1 MAVASSAVAESLT
14 TASSDSERAQL
25 VRDLFQRA
33 REARRPLIA
42 RWKRNYR
49 ILNNRDWNPA
59 ATADQFQPAVS
70 VPHIFP
76 ITASLSAWMTDQ
88 RPAIEVTSSAVPF
101 GPLDDVYQG
110 AAQDMNAVMAS
121 VFNEYALDAEI
132 NKAVWDTLTYGIGW
146 FKTVW
151 EPWLA
156 DGLGDTVFRRE
167 DPFTVYPDPW
177 ARSPRDLNFIIQA
190 RAMTIDDLDRAFPG
204 AARAVD
210 DGWIEDADE
219 APHRLDMQMPAGMPR
234 ANLAPL
240 APATAA
246 RYARTDRR
254 PSIDSPVVTVLE
266 CWIRQHRHEKQGKT
280 TRTTESWRVLVVC
293 GNRVLMDEDGL
304 EVSGHGLQP
313 FDRMTLFDTGEMY
326 GPALVDYLA
335 PLQLAINRE
344 LANLSW
350 NIALMGNPILLEGT
364 GVQTK
369 RISNRPGQRITVRNP
384 QDVAWLNPPQI
395 HPQMATELIAYYESK
410 IESISG
416 MSAIVRGFSPTG
428 RNAQGTL
435 DQVQDAAFV
444 RVRATLRELERAL
457 RSVGG
462 KMVANIAELYT
473 EPRVVSVVGPD
484 GQRTTQLLRSRHFYR
499 QINDDG
505 QHVPLRFNL
514 QADAGSQ
521 LPTSRQARGA
531 EAANLYALGAID
543 VLELLKAKQ
552 WPNWSVVAKRVMD
565 QQVMAGGNIGPGARQ
580 RTRA

>member
-1 MAVASSAVAESLT
+1 MSIASSAVVESMAST
-14 TASSDSERAQL
+14 TSDMERAQL

-42 RWKRNYR
+42 RWKRSYR
-49 ILNNRDWNPA
+49 VLNNRDWSPA
-59 ATADQFQPAVS
+59 AAADQFQPAAN
-70 VPHIFP
+70 VPHVWPVI
-76 ITASLSAWMTDQ
+76 ASLAAWMTDQ
-88 RPAIEVTSSAVPF
+88 RPTIEVTSSAVPF
-101 GPLDDVYQG
+101 GPLDDIYAG
-110 AAQDMNAVMAS
+110 AAQDMNAVMAA
-121 VFNEYALDAEI
+121 VVAEYQLDAEI
-132 NKAVWDTLTYGIGW
+132 NKAVWDVLTYGVGY

-167 DPFTVYPDPW
+167 DPFTIYPDPW
-177 ARSPRDLNFIIQA
+177 ARSPKELNFIIQA
-190 RAMTIDDLDRAFPG
+190 RAMTVDDLDRAFPG
-204 AARAVD
+204 AGAAVNE
-210 DGWIEDADE
+210 GWIEDADE
-219 APHRLDMQMPAGMPR
+219 APHRLDTQMPPNMPR

-240 APATAA
+240 APATSA
-246 RYARTDRR
+246 RYTRTDRR
-254 PSIDSPVVTVLE
+254 ASIDSPVVTLLE
-266 CWIRQHRHEKQGKT
+266 CWIRNHAHEKQGRT
-280 TRTTESWRVLVVC
+280 TRTTETWRVLVVC
-293 GNRVLMDEDGL
+293 GNRVLLDEDGL

-313 FDRMTLFDTGEMY
+313 FDRMVMFDTGEWY
-326 GPALVDYLA
+326 GTSLVDLLA

-350 NIALMGNPILLEGT
+350 NIALMGNPILLEGS
-364 GVQTK
+364 GVQSK

-462 KMVANIAELYT
+462 KMVANVAELYT
-473 EPRVVSVVGPD
+473 EPRVISVVGPD
-484 GQRTTQLLRSRHFYR
+484 GQRTTELLRSRHFYR
-499 QINDDG
+499 QLNDDG
-505 QHVPLRFNL
+505 QPVPLRFNL

-531 EAANLYALGAID
+531 EAANLFALGAID
-543 VLELLKAKQ
+543 VVELLKAKQ

-565 QQVMAGGNIGPGARQ
+565 QQVMAGGSIGPGARQ